1 MQAAE
6 YAHSIVYFCLHHHHH
21 HHIYFRLP
29 ERHRLQTTSTVD
41 EVLRC
46 RSSFRSLLSRLI
58 RRTLTQ
64 MRCRTVAVHRR
75 WRGLYMGVD
84 HALYMLSKALHVG
97 RKTSHWLERS
107 SCRFTLI
114 IRIPSSGSQ
123 YFTSFNHLLCG
134 FVTEG
139 LLQKPLQLISAL
151 PLIGPA
157 SAVTSP
163 RTRTPRDDDW
173 RVFRP
178 LLKIFEYAAK
188 QVCKQLQCNKANTI
202 ASAPPLMGF
211 IWHASRTNNLLCTIT
226 SDSECSALSFTTCSI
241 FADDT
246 PCFGCQQG
254 SGYGARG
261 AQPPPLPCSHIWAPC
276 NSMSPPD
283 WIYKVL
289 FYA

>member
-6 YAHSIVYFCLHHHHH
+6 YAHSIVYFC
-21 HHIYFRLP
+21 
-29 ERHRLQTTSTVD
+29 LQTTSTVD

-58 RRTLTQ
+58 VTPDVDADEMSNSRRSPPLIS
-64 MRCRTVAVHRR
+64 VS
-75 WRGLYMGVD
+75 MGVD

-107 SCRFTLI
+107 SCRFLVTLI
-114 IRIPSSGSQ
+114 ILFVFRRADHSTSQVLTTFYVVLLLKACFKSLCSS
-123 YFTSFNHLLCG
+123 
-134 FVTEG
+134 
-139 LLQKPLQLISAL
+139 SAL

-188 QVCKQLQCNKANTI
+188 QVCKQLQCNKANTR

-211 IWHASRTNNLLCTIT
+211 IWHASRTNNWSVACINWV
-226 SDSECSALSFTTCSI
+226 S
-241 FADDT
+241 
-246 PCFGCQQG
+246 
-254 SGYGARG
+254 RKKW
-261 AQPPPLPCSHIWAPC
+261 IWENRHWSCGHA
-276 NSMSPPD
+276 NG
-283 WIYKVL
+283 
-289 FYA
+289 